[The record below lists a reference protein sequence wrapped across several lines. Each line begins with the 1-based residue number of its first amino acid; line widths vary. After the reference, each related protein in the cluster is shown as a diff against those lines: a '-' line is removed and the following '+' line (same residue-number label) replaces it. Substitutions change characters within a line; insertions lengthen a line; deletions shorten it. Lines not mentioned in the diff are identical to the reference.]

1 MHLEETYTGIM
12 RVASN
17 RDGKPY
23 KDWREYY
30 VDQSGLIMIFQS
42 DSKPGKYAVYFF
54 LLSDEYMHSS
64 CGKLQIQDG
73 KIRIETERS
82 IYEFEED
89 QKCLTMAEGLI
100 ALDNVKLYFGN
111 PDCMCICQKT
121 MRLQKQ
127 LGADMKNRLY
137 IR

>member
-1 MHLEETYTGIM
+1 M
-12 RVASN
+12 
-17 RDGKPY
+17 
-23 KDWREYY
+23 
-30 VDQSGLIMIFQS
+30 
-42 DSKPGKYAVYFF
+42 
-54 LLSDEYMHSS
+54 LSDEYMHSS

-100 ALDNVKLYFGN
+100 ALDNAKLYFGN

-121 MRLQKQ
+121 MRLQK
-127 LGADMKNRLY
+127 
-137 IR
+137 

>member
-17 RDGKPY
+17 RDGKPF
-23 KDWREYY
+23 KDWLEYY

-100 ALDNVKLYFGN
+100 ALDNAKLYFGN
-111 PDCMCICQKT
+111 PDCMCICQMT

>member
-42 DSKPGKYAVYFF
+42 DSKPGK
-54 LLSDEYMHSS
+54 
-64 CGKLQIQDG
+64 
-73 KIRIETERS
+73 IRIETERS

-100 ALDNVKLYFGN
+100 ALDNAKLYFGN

-121 MRLQKQ
+121 MRLQK
-127 LGADMKNRLY
+127 
-137 IR
+137 

>member
-1 MHLEETYTGIM
+1 
-12 RVASN
+12 
-17 RDGKPY
+17 
-23 KDWREYY
+23 
-30 VDQSGLIMIFQS
+30 MIFQS

-89 QKCLTMAEGLI
+89 QKCLTNRRRRGLYVHLSKDYETAKIVGSRHEKSVVYQMNAGKI
-100 ALDNVKLYFGN
+100 AADGYLFYLSVNVVWLTKEVPVRYLSIFEKLRG
-111 PDCMCICQKT
+111 
-121 MRLQKQ
+121 RL
-127 LGADMKNRLY
+127 
-137 IR
+137 

>member
-17 RDGKPY
+17 RDGKTY

-100 ALDNVKLYFGN
+100 ALDNAKLYFGN

>member
-42 DSKPGKYAVYFF
+42 DSKPGKYAVYLNTCTHRAVNCKFRMGRF
-54 LLSDEYMHSS
+54 ELKQSGAFMSL
-64 CGKLQIQDG
+64 K
-73 KIRIETERS
+73 KIR
-82 IYEFEED
+82 
-89 QKCLTMAEGLI
+89 
-100 ALDNVKLYFGN
+100 NV
-111 PDCMCICQKT
+111 
-121 MRLQKQ
+121 
-127 LGADMKNRLY
+127 
-137 IR
+137 

>member
-54 LLSDEYMHSS
+54 LPSDDRAVNCKFRMGRFELKQSGAFMSL
-64 CGKLQIQDG
+64 K
-73 KIRIETERS
+73 KIR
-82 IYEFEED
+82 
-89 QKCLTMAEGLI
+89 
-100 ALDNVKLYFGN
+100 NV
-111 PDCMCICQKT
+111 
-121 MRLQKQ
+121 
-127 LGADMKNRLY
+127 
-137 IR
+137 

>member
-54 LLSDEYMHSS
+54 LPSDEYMHSS
-64 CGKLQIQDG
+64 CGKLQIQG
-73 KIRIETERS
+73 RRFELKQSGAFMSLKKIR
-82 IYEFEED
+82 
-89 QKCLTMAEGLI
+89 
-100 ALDNVKLYFGN
+100 NV
-111 PDCMCICQKT
+111 
-121 MRLQKQ
+121 
-127 LGADMKNRLY
+127 
-137 IR
+137 

>member
-54 LLSDEYMHSS
+54 CCQMNTCTHRAVNCKFRMGRFELKQSGAFMSL
-64 CGKLQIQDG
+64 K
-73 KIRIETERS
+73 KIR
-82 IYEFEED
+82 
-89 QKCLTMAEGLI
+89 
-100 ALDNVKLYFGN
+100 NV
-111 PDCMCICQKT
+111 
-121 MRLQKQ
+121 
-127 LGADMKNRLY
+127 
-137 IR
+137 

>member
-54 LLSDEYMHSS
+54 LPSDEYMHLSLIHIS
-64 CGKLQIQDG
+64 QREASL
-73 KIRIETERS
+73 RS
-82 IYEFEED
+82 
-89 QKCLTMAEGLI
+89 T
-100 ALDNVKLYFGN
+100 VK
-111 PDCMCICQKT
+111 
-121 MRLQKQ
+121 
-127 LGADMKNRLY
+127 KNWM
-137 IR
+137 

>member
-30 VDQSGLIMIFQS
+30 VDQSGDSMVLRS
-42 DSKPGKYAVYFF
+42 RSKPGQRAVYFF

-100 ALDNVKLYFGN
+100 ALDNAKLYFGN

>member
-54 LLSDEYMHSS
+54 LPSDEYMHSS

-100 ALDNVKLYFGN
+100 ALDNAKLYFGN
-111 PDCMCICQKT
+111 MNTEIQRR
-121 MRLQKQ
+121 MLF
-127 LGADMKNRLY
+127 
-137 IR
+137 

>member
-54 LLSDEYMHSS
+54 LLSDDTCTHRAVNCKFRMGRFELKQSGAFMSL
-64 CGKLQIQDG
+64 K
-73 KIRIETERS
+73 KIR
-82 IYEFEED
+82 
-89 QKCLTMAEGLI
+89 
-100 ALDNVKLYFGN
+100 NV
-111 PDCMCICQKT
+111 
-121 MRLQKQ
+121 
-127 LGADMKNRLY
+127 
-137 IR
+137 

>member
-54 LLSDEYMHSS
+54 LPSDEYMHSS
-64 CGKLQIQDG
+64 CGKLQIQGMQAVAIVPDPFSG
-73 KIRIETERS
+73 TPQAWIAF
-82 IYEFEED
+82 EF
-89 QKCLTMAEGLI
+89 
-100 ALDNVKLYFGN
+100 Y
-111 PDCMCICQKT
+111 
-121 MRLQKQ
+121 R
-127 LGADMKNRLY
+127 
-137 IR
+137 